1 MEGVELGIFSKIP
14 KKKIKKN
21 NKKTDIPNNEY
32 NAIFKQIH

>member
-21 NKKTDIPNNEY
+21 NKKNRHP
-32 NAIFKQIH
+32 KQ